1 MYAGLL
7 VRGQGRTVIYT
18 WLIVRCGGRT
28 VMYAGLLVGV
38 RDPERY
44 RRDGNGEVHVQVVS

>member
-1 MYAGLL
+1 MHVGLL
-7 VRGQGRTVIYT
+7 VREEGRIVIYSG
-18 WLIVRCGGRT
+18 LLVRDGGRT